1 MRLSDL
7 TIQEQYDAKVPQL
20 SKKTE
25 LLEKAYDEIEEKFES
40 VLDSLELSKHGK
52 TIASDDDVQNA
63 IYKAIEK
70 QILAKVKIN

>member
-7 TIQEQYDAKVPQL
+7 SNQEKHDAQVPQL
-20 SKKTE
+20 SRKTE

-40 VLDSLELSKHGK
+40 ILDSLELSKHGNL
-52 TIASDDDVQNA
+52 IANDDDVQNA

-70 QILAKVKIN
+70 QILTNLKLN